1 MATILSADIFF
12 FITSV
17 AVIICGIILAVALWN
32 LAGILRNV
40 RRATDVL
47 GDTFSFLKKKKTK
60 K

>member
-47 GDTFSFLKKKKTK
+47 GDTFSFLKKKRK